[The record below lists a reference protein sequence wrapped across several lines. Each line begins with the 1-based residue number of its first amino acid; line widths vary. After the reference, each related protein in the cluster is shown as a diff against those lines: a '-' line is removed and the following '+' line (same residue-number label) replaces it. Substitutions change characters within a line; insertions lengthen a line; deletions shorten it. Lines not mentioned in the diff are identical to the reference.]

1 MKVSVL
7 DYGVIDKEKTPQE
20 ALLETRCLAQV
31 ADKLGFHRFWVAEH
45 HNIHAFA
52 ISSPELLIMHLA
64 DHTKRIRIGS
74 GGIMPLHYSSFKIA
88 KWMMTLEALHPHRID
103 LGIGNS
109 LGTPLVQRA
118 LSSIHAKGDYNRVI
132 EELSTYLSPDSPNPL
147 PIAVN
152 PKGKAYPQLWPLSNS
167 TETAQLAGQL
177 GLGYTFGIFP
187 YMPKDPLTEAQ
198 RVAAH
203 YRQAFQPSSH
213 FKKPQLI
220 LATFVVLAD
229 TDEEAEALAKPL
241 DIWML
246 GQQDFNEF
254 KTYPDVE
261 ETRHYPLTEK
271 QKETIAAN
279 RSRMVIGSAQT
290 VKKQLDRLIQACQA
304 DELLA
309 IPLVPGFSNRQRAL
323 ELLADLYVVL

>member
-7 DYGVIDKEKTPQE
+7 DYGVIDNEKTPQE

-31 ADKLGFHRFWVAEH
+31 ADKLRFHRFWVAEH
-45 HNIHAFA
+45 HNIYAFA
-52 ISSPELLIMHLA
+52 TSSPELLMMHLA
-64 DHTKRIRIGS
+64 DHTKQIRIGS

-88 KWMMTLEALHPHRID
+88 EWMMTLEALHPNRID

-118 LSSIHAKGDYNRVI
+118 LSSIHIKEDYGRVI
-132 EELSTYLSPDSPNPL
+132 EELSTYLSPDDPNPL

-152 PKGKAYPQLWPLSNS
+152 PKGKVYPQLWLLSNS
-167 TETAQLAGQL
+167 SETAQLAGQL

-187 YMPKDPLTEAQ
+187 YMPKDPIREAQ
-198 RVAAH
+198 EVSAC
-203 YRQAFQPSSH
+203 YRQTFKPSSH
-213 FKKPQLI
+213 FKNPQLM
-220 LATFVVLAD
+220 LAAFIVLAD

-246 GQQDFNEF
+246 GQQDFNAF
-254 KTYPDVE
+254 KTYPTAKE
-261 ETRHYPLTEK
+261 ASHYSLTENQRK
-271 QKETIAAN
+271 TVAAN
-279 RSRMVIGSAQT
+279 RSRMVIGSPQT
-290 VKKQLDRLIQACQA
+290 VKKQLDRLMQACQA

-309 IPLVPGFSNRQRAL
+309 IPLIPEFANRQRAL
-323 ELLADLYVVL
+323 ELLADLYMTI